1 MTKVVRK
8 LMHFFTFVLK
18 FLGKMSSECLSI
30 IAYMVG
36 GGGEEGKK
44 MVLGYNVHIS
54 KTLSE

>member
-1 MTKVVRK
+1 
-8 LMHFFTFVLK
+8 
-18 FLGKMSSECLSI
+18 
-30 IAYMVG
+30 MVG